1 MSDIIALLNDP
12 ALNNPA
18 NWAMLLAVL
27 VALAFVILAL
37 KPRDPEASETL
48 AADEP
53 VQASAAEAEEEAE
66 VEPEPPPEKPR
77 ETAFERLTSQ
87 GVAAWNAARA
97 GGDFVEADFSDVG
110 DAFQSKADG
119 SKIWGRPIEYH
130 DPNPRLMLR
139 GIDLIGANLSGCNL
153 RRADLRGADLTEAS
167 LAGAH
172 LERAILS
179 NARLTDAD
187 LRGARLDNAV
197 LANANLAGANLEDAS
212 VDGANLAWADL
223 RGARGNRRQLEK
235 LTDLHGARLAGASFD
250 GAEPRWLIAGR
261 NLLSKKPFLRRR

>member
-37 KPRDPEASETL
+37 KPRDEEAREP
-48 AADEP
+48 AAEDEP
-53 VQASAAEAEEEAE
+53 AQVSAAETEEEIEKEA
-66 VEPEPPPEKPR
+66 PPPERPR
-77 ETAFERLTSQ
+77 ETAFERLTGQ

-97 GGDFVEADFSDVG
+97 GGEFVEADFSDVG
-110 DAFQSKADG
+110 DAFQSKAEG

-139 GIDLIGANLSGCNL
+139 GIDLVGANLSGCNL

-212 VDGANLAWADL
+212 VDGANLAWAEL
-223 RGARGNRRQLEK
+223 RGAKGNRRQLEK

-250 GAEPRWLIAGR
+250 GAEARWLIAGR